1 MNIGVILAGG
11 KGLRFNSKMHKQYL
25 KINGKEMIYYS
36 IFEMRLS
43 KVFDDIVAVVDEEE
57 YNAGY
62 IADKYEIVCIRGGAT
77 RNGSIKNALDYVKEN
92 YGIDAYVLFH
102 DCDRPFIKHD
112 TFKTFMQLLDKY
124 DAVAMTREIRD
135 SLVTTDG
142 KFVDRRCFNL
152 IQTPE
157 AFRLSVLYDNFDV
170 NSKQTA
176 IINQMPLYAKIYFLQ
191 DNSFNFKVIYPE
203 ELFLAEQFMRIDY
216 LHANECESVDPSK
229 IGKVLLLGGSGGVG
243 LAIKRKLDSMNIQY
257 FAPSH
262 RELDLYNVGLS
273 DIERV
278 MPFEPDVIINVA
290 AAYANDDVP
299 LLDSFDVIFN
309 VNLRA
314 NLVLIEY
321 AKKLNKKVNIV
332 LMGSSSSTRGRENLT
347 NYSAAKAAL
356 NSIVESQGHNL
367 AEKGVYINAIIPEKI
382 DTPLIQKLH
391 KVAIN
396 KRELLDADEVVNAVL
411 LYAST
416 DAYGKLIHIRKGL

>member
-43 KVFDDIVAVVDEEE
+43 KVFDDIVVVVDEEE
-57 YNAGY
+57 YNVGY

-77 RNGSIKNALDYVKEN
+77 RNGSIKNALDYVKEH
-92 YGIDAYVLFH
+92 YGIDANILFH

-135 SLVTTDG
+135 SLVTADG
-142 KFVDRRCFNL
+142 KFVDRRSFNL

-157 AFRLSVLYDNFDV
+157 AFKLSVLYGNFDV

-176 IINQMPLYAKIYFLQ
+176 IINQMPLYGKIYFLQ

-216 LHANECESVDPSK
+216 LHTNECKSVDPSK

-262 RELDLYNVGLS
+262 RELDLYSVSLS
-273 DIERV
+273 DIERI
-278 MPFEPDVIINVA
+278 MPFDPDVIINVA

-391 KVAIN
+391 KVSIN

-416 DAYGKLIHIRKGL
+416 DAYGKLVHIRKGL

>member
-36 IFEMRLS
+36 ISEMRSS

-62 IADKYEIVCIRGGAT
+62 IADKYKITCIRGGAT
-77 RNGSIKNALDYVKEN
+77 RNGSIKNALDYIKEH

-112 TFKTFMQLLDKY
+112 TFKTFVSLLDKY

-135 SLVTTDG
+135 SLVTSDG
-142 KFVDRRCFNL
+142 KFVDRRSYNL

-157 AFRLSVLYDNFDV
+157 AFRLSVLYDSFDI

-176 IINQMPLYAKIYFLQ
+176 IVNQMPLYAKIYFLQ

-216 LHANECESVDPSK
+216 LHANECGAADPSK

-243 LAIKRKLDSMNIQY
+243 LAIKRKLDSLNIKY
-257 FAPSH
+257 FSPSH
-262 RELDLYNVGLS
+262 RELDLYNVQLS
-273 DIERV
+273 DIEAV

-299 LLDSFDVIFN
+299 LLDSFDTIFN

-356 NSIVESQGHNL
+356 NSIVESQGHIL
-367 AEKGVYINAIIPEKI
+367 SEKGVYINAIIPENI

-391 KVAIN
+391 KVSIS

-411 LYAST
+411 LYAAT
-416 DAYGKLIHIRKGL
+416 DSYGKLVHIRKGL